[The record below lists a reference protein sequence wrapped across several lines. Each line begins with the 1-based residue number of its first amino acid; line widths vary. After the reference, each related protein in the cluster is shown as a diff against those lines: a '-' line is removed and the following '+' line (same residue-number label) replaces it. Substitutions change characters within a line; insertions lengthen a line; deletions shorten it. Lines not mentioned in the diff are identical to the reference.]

1 MWMQCCAWLVAG
13 EWDGCGY
20 FFFWRANNLC
30 TTFHLL
36 MVFSFFGTIPVLAGW
51 AMQWGNQGCQ
61 VRWRVAIDPSNG
73 WIMSQ
78 VNVDR
83 WSCSLLVSRTIGD
96 IFLLAWFEAPN
107 NFCHITFLSIIFE
120 SLKEV
125 TIVWWWIWM
134 FAGQQAFW
142 NECQSN
148 YCPPPP
154 PECYRL
160 RYLGMHNRACRVG
173 GGWNLAGVFCIFE
186 WPTFCVLFHG
196 NISSLWWRYPYYCD
210 VGRTR
215 SVLRSGIGAIKV
227 WMSSQDMEMNSCAC
241 LVVGW
246 WKICKCILH
255 AWAVQQRIGKIGEVI
270 VN

>member
-1 MWMQCCAWLVAG
+1 MRGSIGRGEGEIDVGRANSPLTSGNWTIYPRDMWMQCCAWLVAG

-148 YCPPPP
+148 YWPPPP
-154 PECYRL
+154 RVLQIEV
-160 RYLGMHNRACRVG
+160 LGDA
-173 GGWNLAGVFCIFE
+173 
-186 WPTFCVLFHG
+186 
-196 NISSLWWRYPYYCD
+196 
-210 VGRTR
+210 
-215 SVLRSGIGAIKV
+215 
-227 WMSSQDMEMNSCAC
+227 
-241 LVVGW
+241 
-246 WKICKCILH
+246 
-255 AWAVQQRIGKIGEVI
+255 
-270 VN
+270 